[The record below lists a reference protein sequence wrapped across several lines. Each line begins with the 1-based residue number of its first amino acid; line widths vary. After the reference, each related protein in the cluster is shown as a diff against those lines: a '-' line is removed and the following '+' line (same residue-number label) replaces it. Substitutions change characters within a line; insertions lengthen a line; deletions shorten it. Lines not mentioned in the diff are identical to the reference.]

1 MSTEPE
7 IEWNEDDPGG
17 LTAVQTTIEGLEKA
31 NKHRIKNGYRPF
43 LILKPHTP
51 EHLAE
56 INEIR
61 VRKGLHPLTA
71 EDSVKM

>member
-7 IEWNEDDPGG
+7 IEWNEDDPCG
-17 LTAVQTTIEGLEKA
+17 LTAVPTTIEGLEKA
-31 NKHRIKNGYRPF
+31 NEHRIKNGYRPF

-51 EHLAE
+51 ERLAE

-61 VRKGLHPLTA
+61 VRKGLPALTA
-71 EDSVKM
+71 EDTMKM